1 MLLSSQKIKKKLE
14 NAGLD
19 NTLSPLQFQLY
30 VPSFYLR
37 EIQETSALTKHELTR
52 AFSSAGYQMICWE
65 GGVQLDERK
74 LRVSPQVSLVN
85 FSLSWTKKSHSLKL
99 YDTKEQINP
108 NYDTDLPE
116 KICANQEGNSDISY
130 ICNNS

>member
-1 MLLSSQKIKKKLE
+1 MLLSSQKIFKKIE

-19 NTLSPLQFQLY
+19 NTLSPLQLQLY
-30 VPSFYLR
+30 GPCFHLK
-37 EIQETSALTKHELTR
+37 EIQETSALTKHELNWV
-52 AFSSAGYQMICWE
+52 FFSAGYQMTCWE

-74 LRVSPQVSLVN
+74 LQVSPQVSLVSY
-85 FSLSWTKKSHSLKL
+85 SLSWTKKSHSLKL

-116 KICANQEGNSDISY
+116 KICANQEGNSGISY